1 MLPYVVAWFFFFPW
15 FYRAIMTNNIIYYI
29 LCLDPYNHFLCLLF
43 LLYHIAVFFRLIFTG
58 VRGKKLNE
66 IYLNG
71 TS

>member
-1 MLPYVVAWFFFFPW
+1 MVACFFFFIR
-15 FYRAIMTNNIIYYI
+15 FHRAIMTNNIIYYI

-43 LLYHIAVFFRLIFTG
+43 LLYHIVVFFRSIFTG
-58 VRGKKLNE
+58 IRGKKLNE